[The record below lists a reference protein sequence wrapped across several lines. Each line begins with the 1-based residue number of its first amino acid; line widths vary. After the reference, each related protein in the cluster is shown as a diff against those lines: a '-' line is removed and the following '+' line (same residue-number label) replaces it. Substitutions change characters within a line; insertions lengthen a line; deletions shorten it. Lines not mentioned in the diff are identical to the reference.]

1 LVGLS
6 FSVDVI
12 RRINGDEAQLD
23 RPANHRGTL
32 ETSMSVRGTSAT
44 LSRRAS
50 MSGSEPFSDISGW
63 PAYVA
68 E

>member
-12 RRINGDEAQLD
+12 RKINGDEAQLD

-32 ETSMSVRGTSAT
+32 ETSMFVRGTTAT
-44 LSRRAS
+44 LKQR
-50 MSGSEPFSDISGW
+50 G
-63 PAYVA
+63 
-68 E
+68 